1 MKHRLER
8 QRLAGVPASEQD
20 TAAAEGRGADVP
32 MDEVVVE
39 PKTGGGGDMHIPAT
53 TKEVEDGADSP
64 SGADAAMADA
74 EVPTLQSIMAALGG
88 AMVAEQGV
96 GEPTVLQ
103 SMMAD
108 LQSMMEALWAG

>member
-1 MKHRLER
+1 
-8 QRLAGVPASEQD
+8 
-20 TAAAEGRGADVP
+20 
-32 MDEVVVE
+32 
-39 PKTGGGGDMHIPAT
+39 
-53 TKEVEDGADSP
+53 
-64 SGADAAMADA
+64 MADA

-88 AMVAEQGV
+88 AMVAEQGA